1 MSQNRATSPT
11 SPSVLERPP
20 SRSAANHL
28 PPRPSCGLIKKLTS
42 RVEGNVVCKK
52 RKRSTERREQKVPN
66 DGDRMCLAQRLRHD
80 DDAATDRHARYD
92 LWRASSHRKEQYSS
106 DSPPPDNHKGTDE
119 HSPHS
124 AKSRDRHISD
134 DNSKEKT
141 ISSPSLNSSASGGS
155 GSAGRDATHPALQG
169 INTVSS
175 AESVDRFL
183 DTIDLSSAT
192 LCNALAKGKP
202 VSPTQQVLPPT
213 PVSIAPVPLPLTGF
227 PAVNVRPV
235 PFTFGPEQLSLL
247 HHGYPL
253 NYDLTLLPNDPMG
266 PITLLG
272 ATQSEPGAYL
282 VVGAHYRRT
291 GRSRAACEV
300 IKALVGRHA
309 PTTRVGEF
317 IGENEENG
325 EASFQQTSTSP
336 MESPAALALSP
347 IDINTPSHKAAVLR
361 PAFLLLAACQLDI
374 SRDCSSPEEKIA
386 HANAAQEL
394 FRTVYEP
401 KDTPSEK
408 TNINALGLAFTDR
421 AGVPPAVDNNVPTSV
436 PKQTPGIP
444 TAPAA
449 SRILAL
455 EEELRMT
462 RTAKSALEADLA
474 DAKKRQ
480 ERTAQSI
487 KEAENRSRY
496 ALRLL
501 ETERDEVR
509 ALKRRL
515 VETEQ
520 KMSDMEQSDA
530 GAETRMWGRLRD
542 MIYDQFVGGRGY

>member
-20 SRSAANHL
+20 SRSANYL
-28 PPRPSCGLIKKLTS
+28 PPRPSCSLIKKLTS
-42 RVEGNVVCKK
+42 RAEGNVVCKK

-80 DDAATDRHARYD
+80 DDVATDRHARHD
-92 LWRASSHRKEQYSS
+92 LWRASSHRKEQHRS
-106 DSPPPDNHKGTDE
+106 DSPPPSNHKGTYG

-124 AKSRDRHISD
+124 VEPCYRHISD
-134 DNSKEKT
+134 DNSKEGAF
-141 ISSPSLNSSASGGS
+141 SPPSLNSSASGGS
-155 GSAGRDATHPALQG
+155 RSAVRDAPRPVSQG

-183 DTIDLSSAT
+183 DTIDLSNAT
-192 LCNALAKGKP
+192 TPCNALAKGKP
-202 VSPTQQVLPPT
+202 VSLTQHLLPT
-213 PVSIAPVPLPLTGF
+213 PVSIVPVPLPLPGS
-227 PAVNVRPV
+227 PAVDVRP
-235 PFTFGPEQLSLL
+235 PFTFGPERLSLL
-247 HHGYPL
+247 HHGHPL
-253 NYDLTLLPNDPMG
+253 NYDLTLLPNDPTG

-309 PTTRVGEF
+309 PTTRVGDF
-317 IGENEENG
+317 IGETEENG

-336 MESPAALALSP
+336 TESPAAFALSP
-347 IDINTPSHKAAVLR
+347 IDINTPSHEAAVLR

-374 SRDCSSPEEKIA
+374 SRDCPSPKEKIA

-394 FRTVYEP
+394 FRTVYGP

-408 TNINALGLAFTDR
+408 TNTNLNALGLAFTDR
-421 AGVPPAVDNNVPTSV
+421 TGVPPAVDNNVPTSV
-436 PKQTPGIP
+436 PKQTSGIP

-455 EEELRMT
+455 EEELRMA
-462 RTAKSALEADLA
+462 RTAKSALDADLA
-474 DAKKRQ
+474 DAKNRQ
-480 ERTAQSI
+480 ERTAQSV

-501 ETERDEVR
+501 ETERNEVR

-520 KMSDMEQSDA
+520 KMSDMEQSAA